1 MGKSIS
7 DDDGCSKKAIRHC
20 GRQSIAASRAT
31 DRQGSPFLEAGR
43 FDSKIGIEQVSVR
56 PFSDLDE
63 VSTYWGSEV
72 SEDVGDLSEDD
83 GEDPAGEID
92 VGDQF
97 EGDEPVGSD
106 QTDRVQL
113 DREDEFIRRLVD
125 PKLPTPEE
133 VKVHELKGH
142 VEYRNWCPICI
153 KARGKDLDH
162 TRDK

>member
-1 MGKSIS
+1 MGRPIS
-7 DDDGCSKKAIRHC
+7 DDGCSEKAIRHSW
-20 GRQSIAASRAT
+20 RQSIATPWAT

-56 PFSDLDE
+56 PFSDD
-63 VSTYWGSEV
+63 VSTCWGSEV

-83 GEDPAGEID
+83 GEDTKEEID

-97 EGDEPVGSD
+97 EGDEPVGGD

-125 PKLPTPEE
+125 PKLQPQM
-133 VKVHELKGH
+133 KSKSM
-142 VEYRNWCPICI
+142 N
-153 KARGKDLDH
+153 
-162 TRDK
+162 